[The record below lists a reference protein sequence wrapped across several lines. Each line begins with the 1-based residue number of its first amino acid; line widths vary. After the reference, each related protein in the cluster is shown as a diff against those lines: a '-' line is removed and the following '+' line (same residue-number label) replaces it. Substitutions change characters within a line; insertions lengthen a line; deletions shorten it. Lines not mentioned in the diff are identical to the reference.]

1 MEKTEEQFFEQLQ
14 LFRVLMD
21 NIPDPIYYKDINGV
35 YLGYNKAFQDLFGI
49 GYKNYV
55 VKTVFDLPIGHEE
68 AMLHHKV
75 DMALIQSPGSR
86 TYEVSMTYPDGSI
99 RYTIAKKATFFK
111 ADGTAGGIVGVVTD
125 ITELKKTQEA
135 LKESEARFKDLSEA
149 SLETVVFIEKGIIID
164 ANSRAHE
171 MFGYDGNDKIIGRN
185 VLDFITSEAHN
196 IVKERMASQNEEK
209 YETLGL
215 KKNGETFP
223 IEVHPRELHLRGK
236 QIRISVVRD
245 LTEQKNLEEE
255 VLKAKNL
262 QSVGTL
268 AGGIAHDFNNLLMAI
283 VGNISLAKMSAS
295 EQGKTT
301 EFLGEAERI
310 AFMGKHLTQQLL
322 TFSRGGD
329 LMRKIVFIGE
339 ILRDI
344 TERIFGGSLTRPQ
357 YIIAGDL
364 FPVEVDE
371 DQIKQVIRNLVMN
384 AKEAMQS
391 GGTIVISCENVSITP
406 QDKLP
411 LIKEDHVRISI
422 HDEGTGIPEENLSK
436 IFDPYFTTK
445 EMGSRKGV
453 GLGLAICYAIIKK
466 HKGYIVVDS
475 VPNRGTTF
483 HIYLPAYKK
492 EIADMR
498 TEGKIIRHGR
508 GRVLIMD
515 DEGMILN
522 IAKELLQHMGYEVA
536 AAQNGEEA
544 IGFYRQ
550 AIELKKPFDVVILDL
565 AIPGGMGGKEVMQE
579 LTAVDPHVK
588 GIISSGYLNDPI
600 IRDFKNYGFS
610 DILTKPYEAN
620 ELDEKLQN
628 IIKAGP

>member
-1 MEKTEEQFFEQLQ
+1 
-14 LFRVLMD
+14 
-21 NIPDPIYYKDINGV
+21 
-35 YLGYNKAFQDLFGI
+35 
-49 GYKNYV
+49 
-55 VKTVFDLPIGHEE
+55 
-68 AMLHHKV
+68 
-75 DMALIQSPGSR
+75 
-86 TYEVSMTYPDGSI
+86 MTYPEGSI

-111 ADGTAGGIVGVVTD
+111 SDGTVGGIVGVVTD

-149 SLETVVFIEKGIIID
+149 SLETVVFIEGGIIID
-164 ANSRAHE
+164 ANRRAHE
-171 MFGYDGNDKIIGRN
+171 MFGYDDNDKIIGRN
-185 VLDFITSEAHN
+185 VLDFITPEAHN
-196 IVKERMASQNEEK
+196 VVKERMASQDEEK

-223 IEVHPRELHLRGK
+223 VEVHPRELHLRGR
-236 QIRISVVRD
+236 QVRISVVRD

-283 VGNISLAKMSAS
+283 VGNISLAKMSIS
-295 EQGKTT
+295 EHGTT
-301 EFLGEAERI
+301 TDFLGEAERI

-329 LMRKIVFIGE
+329 LIRKTVFISE

-344 TERIFGGSLTRPQ
+344 TEKIFGGSLTRPQ
-357 YIIAGDL
+357 YIIAKDL

-371 DQIKQVIRNLVMN
+371 DQIKQVIRNLVVN
-384 AKEAMQS
+384 AKEAMPI
-391 GGTIVISCENVSITP
+391 GGTIVISCENASITP

-422 HDEGTGIPEENLSK
+422 HDEGAGIPEENLSK

-453 GLGLAICYAIIKK
+453 GLGLAICYAIVKK
-466 HKGYIVVDS
+466 HKGHIAVDS
-475 VPNRGTTF
+475 VPSRGTTF

-492 EIADMR
+492 EIVDMR
-498 TEGKIIRHGR
+498 TEGKTIRHGK

-522 IAKELLQHMGYEVA
+522 IAKELLQHMGYEVV

-579 LTAVDPHVK
+579 LTAIDPHVK

-600 IRDFKNYGFS
+600 MKNFKNYGFS

-628 IIKAGP
+628 IIKAGHRIN

>member
-1 MEKTEEQFFEQLQ
+1 
-14 LFRVLMD
+14 
-21 NIPDPIYYKDINGV
+21 
-35 YLGYNKAFQDLFGI
+35 
-49 GYKNYV
+49 
-55 VKTVFDLPIGHEE
+55 
-68 AMLHHKV
+68 
-75 DMALIQSPGSR
+75 
-86 TYEVSMTYPDGSI
+86 
-99 RYTIAKKATFFK
+99 
-111 ADGTAGGIVGVVTD
+111 
-125 ITELKKTQEA
+125 
-135 LKESEARFKDLSEA
+135 
-149 SLETVVFIEKGIIID
+149 
-164 ANSRAHE
+164 

-283 VGNISLAKMSAS
+283 VGNISLAKMSIS
-295 EQGKTT
+295 EHGTT
-301 EFLGEAERI
+301 TDFLGEAERI

-329 LMRKIVFIGE
+329 LIRKTVFISE

-344 TERIFGGSLTRPQ
+344 TEKIFGGSLTRPQ
-357 YIIAGDL
+357 YIIAKDL

-371 DQIKQVIRNLVMN
+371 DQIKQVIRNLVVN
-384 AKEAMQS
+384 AKEAMPL
-391 GGTIVISCENVSITP
+391 GGTIVISCENASITP

-422 HDEGTGIPEENLSK
+422 HDEGAGIPEENLSK

-453 GLGLAICYAIIKK
+453 GLGLAICYAIVKK
-466 HKGYIVVDS
+466 HKGHIAVDS
-475 VPNRGTTF
+475 VPSRGTTF

-492 EIADMR
+492 EIVDMR
-498 TEGKIIRHGR
+498 TEGKTIRHGK

-522 IAKELLQHMGYEVA
+522 IAKELLQHMGYEVV

-579 LTAVDPHVK
+579 LTAIDPHVK

-600 IRDFKNYGFS
+600 MKNFKNYGFS

-628 IIKAGP
+628 IIKAGHRIN